1 MDDPFSARLSAAAHR
16 PLAGLT
22 ILAVEDSRF
31 ASEALRLICQRSGA
45 RLRRADTLA
54 HARRHLAVYRPGCVI
69 VDLGLPDGSGLDLIR
84 DLSAGHPRI
93 DRILGMSGDPAAEAA
108 ARCAGADGFLTKPLE
123 SVGQVQAAILGS
135 APRRAE
141 GEERIAPDAIAF
153 RDDLH
158 HAAGVLAAPDGR
170 SLDYLAQF
178 LGGVAASAGDRP
190 LSAAVADLAAAR
202 HGGSV
207 DPARARLAELVRARL
222 RAAPGM

>member
-1 MDDPFSARLSAAAHR
+1 MDDPFSARLPAAAR

-69 VDLGLPDGSGLDLIR
+69 IDLGLPDGSGLDLIR
-84 DLSAGHPRI
+84 DLAAGHPRI
-93 DRILGMSGDPAAEAA
+93 DRILGMSGDPGAEAA
-108 ARCAGADGFLTKPLE
+108 ARSAGADAFLLKPLG
-123 SVGQVQAAILGS
+123 SVAQVQAAILG
-135 APRRAE
+135 AALRREAE
-141 GEERIAPDAIAF
+141 EERIIPDAVAF

-202 HGGSV
+202 SGGGV

-222 RAAPGM
+222 RAAPGF